1 MASQYDKAASGRQDG
16 AVLRRDGAAFLFA
29 KRAIDLVG
37 ASLALVVLLP
47 VAAVVCL
54 VVKLGSA
61 GPVLFRQKRL
71 GKNGVPFTLYKFRTM
86 RDGAPLVRNADGSAF
101 VGAGDP
107 RLTRAGRFL
116 RDSTLDEIP
125 QLVNVLKGDMSLVGP
140 RPDLVEQL
148 GLYDDLMR
156 RKLEV
161 RPGMASLSLAR
172 GRNSLAWYKR
182 AELDVYYVD
191 HRSLVLDAKVFLMAL
206 LMVLLRRGVYY
217 PVDYEGETG
226 GRARA
231 D

>member
-1 MASQYDKAASGRQDG
+1 MA
-16 AVLRRDGAAFLFA
+16 RRPGTAFLFA
-29 KRAIDLVG
+29 KRAIDLAG

-47 VAAVVCL
+47 VTALVCV
-54 VVKLGSA
+54 VVKLGSP
-61 GPVLFRQKRL
+61 GPVLFRQRRL
-71 GKNGVPFTLYKFRTM
+71 GKGGVPFTLYKFRTM
-86 RDGAPLVRNADGSAF
+86 QDGAPMLRNADGSAF

-125 QLVNVLKGDMSLVGP
+125 QLINVLKGDMSLVGP

-148 GLYDDLMR
+148 ELYDDMMR
-156 RKLEV
+156 RKLEAK
-161 RPGMASLSLAR
+161 PGMASLSLVH

-191 HRSLVLDAKVFLMAL
+191 HRSLLLDAKIFLMAL

-217 PVDYEGETG
+217 PKDYEGEI
-226 GRARA
+226 RNRIPRDAS
-231 D
+231 

>member
-1 MASQYDKAASGRQDG
+1 MASRFPNAMTNGQNSAASSRNGK
-16 AVLRRDGAAFLFA
+16 AFLFA

-47 VAAVVCL
+47 VVVVVCV
-54 VVKLGSA
+54 VVKLGSP
-61 GPVLFRQKRL
+61 GPMLFRQKRL
-71 GKNGVPFTLYKFRTM
+71 GKGGVPFTLYKFRTM

-140 RPDLVEQL
+140 RPDLLEQL
-148 GLYDDLMR
+148 ELYDDLMR

-161 RPGMASLSLAR
+161 KPGMASLSLVH

-191 HRSLVLDAKVFLMAL
+191 HRSLLLDAKIFLMAL

-217 PVDYEGETG
+217 PVDYEGEI
-226 GRARA
+226 RN
-231 D
+231 